1 MHVVFRIGKWYT
13 FLHICQAFNA
23 ETIQFPRGMKNILT
37 VFFSMMKWFAAW
49 RCNILARMNLYPLV
63 MKTDGWKW
71 HQIMKGRAR
80 QAQAVKKDHLT
91 RPKAFSNHLGV
102 YVSIVGIFI
111 NESGH
116 GYLNTFGILSSYLAH
131 NLLFV
136 EPLNYDSLPNVVHI
150 WRWWHM
156 IFMPPCYTWYDNL
169 FIDHLNDVILPHKS
183 STIFHSFG
191 NFTPHLK
198 VLGL

>member
-1 MHVVFRIGKWYT
+1 MHVVFGIGKWYT
-13 FLHICQAFNA
+13 FLHICWAFNA

-111 NESGH
+111 NVSGH
-116 GYLNTFGILSSYLAH
+116 GYLKQ
-131 NLLFV
+131 
-136 EPLNYDSLPNVVHI
+136 HI
-150 WRWWHM
+150 WNIVFISSSQFIVCRAIKLWFSPKCCPYM
-156 IFMPPCYTWYDNL
+156 EMVAYDIHAAML
-169 FIDHLNDVILPHKS
+169 YLIWQLVYWS
-183 STIFHSFG
+183 S
-191 NFTPHLK
+191 
-198 VLGL
+198 